1 MANGKENSKE
11 EAKNAQNIEQS
22 TKRTAMSKKEIR
34 QLAEEQARLEQEQN
48 QSLQQS
54 VFNQTQ
60 ITDQLVDQNKQYGL
74 RNTLA
79 KDSVSLSK
87 KVTKALQESVFA
99 GKDLDDINKSLVKNE
114 NLKISLE
121 QNLLNIAKDEGVTVG
136 ELLSKKEQLVNL
148 EKEAAIAAAEAADS
162 KQLTQDLEREL
173 LDITAEKESLLSQQ
187 NQLVDKSKELTE
199 EEFKEA
205 EKRYNKLE
213 EEIKLLEE
221 KELKQQKTL
230 DHSKDILRNSE
241 DLSIEVE
248 KTLTSFEDSI
258 TPQERQAMLM
268 AESIQ
273 NLETAN
279 DKLREQEQIQ
289 NNIADA
295 MGISGQALE
304 AINKLTGGALGN
316 VKAIQ
321 DKSREQIADL
331 VEQRTKY
338 DELGNVIETGVVS
351 KFEGMGIIFE
361 NLGKSLISN
370 LFDPLTLIAAAFSFS
385 KQVTELQRNMALS
398 RQEANDLKFEFSEI
412 AISTGD
418 TAINSE
424 RVMKAFGTLQTQLG
438 IPATALKGM
447 AADAAVLQEKI
458 GLSDEAIGG
467 FGIAALQSGK
477 SIEQIKGD
485 VLAATESVRVATGI
499 EISHKEV
506 LEDVGKIHGQIRAQ
520 LGGSLEEMAKA
531 VATAKALGMELEQVA
546 NVGKSL
552 LDFETSI
559 NNELEAELLTGKQL
573 NLERAR
579 LLALTGD
586 YENLAKEI
594 SKEAGNFTEFSK
606 MNVLQQNAMAKAF
619 GMSADEMADMLMME
633 EARGKTATELR
644 ALGKDELA
652 DRVEARDLQDEFNDA
667 VMKLKTIFVD
677 IVGGPVGE
685 LLKSLSAIV
694 GTAIKLLSPLFSAL
708 TFISKLVSGSKA
720 LQVVLLAVIAA
731 FQFKKISGFFK
742 GALDGFKAMKDSIKN
757 VRGGIKGMVDGI
769 KNFGKG
775 SQNIKFDPR
784 MAGGGRFKDV
794 TTGKM
799 VSNKA
804 AEAAGAKKTDLFK
817 GVVKPKDIGKD
828 ATAATK
834 DGSKVAQSSKGMSS
848 GLKELAE
855 GLKALGDGKVFKGI
869 AALALAGPAFVVAL
883 PSIPFLLFMGL
894 TPLKQLS
901 PNMRA
906 LATGLNAMGGGKQFV
921 GIAAIAALGVAGA
934 LALLSIPFLG
944 FIALAGIP
952 VATGLTAL
960 GGGLTALGTA
970 ASTGLPF
977 IAVGLIAALGV
988 ALVPFGVAL
997 AFAGAGM
1004 MMFGKG
1010 IQAALE
1016 PLPPIIQAVADA
1028 ISQIMGSLGEF
1039 FVTLGEVNFGNML
1052 LALPALTGLGVGL
1065 LALGAMALAATPG
1078 LLMLHLLGLPVLKE
1092 FSNAAENLEL
1102 ASNSIERLA
1111 GQVSVMSQ
1119 IGEGFKEIASGIN
1132 SMTLSLA
1139 MLTPFLPTLAAL
1151 SAFGLIGETLEKVI
1165 GGGEEGGGEGEEEKT
1180 TVVSLDEPTMKQLAS
1195 MVADAVSNVQVNT
1208 EVTSD
1213 IWGGNNK
1220 NGKGTYQGR
1229 VKGSTALV

>member
-87 KVTKALQESVFA
+87 KVTKALQESVYA

-121 QNLLNIAKDEGVTVG
+121 QNLLNIAKDEGITVG

-148 EKEAAIAAAEAADS
+148 EKEAAIAAAEASDS

-221 KELKQQKTL
+221 KELKQQKTV
-230 DHSKDILRNSE
+230 DHSKNILKNSE
-241 DLSIEVE
+241 DISIEAE
-248 KTLTSFEDSI
+248 KALTSFEDSI
-258 TPQERQAMLM
+258 TPQEKQAMLV

-289 NNIADA
+289 NNINDA

-304 AINKLTGGALGN
+304 VINKLTGGALGN
-316 VKAIQ
+316 MKAIQ
-321 DKSREQIADL
+321 EKSREQIADL
-331 VEQRTKY
+331 VEQRTQY
-338 DELGNVIETGVVS
+338 DEMGNVIETGVVS
-351 KFEGMGIIFE
+351 KFEGLGIIFN
-361 NLGKSLISN
+361 NLGSSLMSN
-370 LFDPLTLIAAAFSFS
+370 LFDPLTL
-385 KQVTELQRNMALS
+385 L
-398 RQEANDLKFEFSEI
+398 
-412 AISTGD
+412 
-418 TAINSE
+418 
-424 RVMKAFGTLQTQLG
+424 
-438 IPATALKGM
+438 ATALEFGNQTKALRDGLAISEHEANLLVQDLGIMSDEFGDIAITGKKIGEAMLALNKHIGVGGQGFKAM
-447 AADAAVLQEKI
+447 AAEAAVLMDRLGMSAEQA
-458 GLSDEAIGG
+458 GNLM
-467 FGIAALQSGK
+467 QSANITGK
-477 SIEQIKGD
+477 SITTLK
-485 VLAATESVRVATGI
+485 TEMVGAVVAVENANGVTLDLKSIIMEASSVTG
-499 EISHKEV
+499 EM
-506 LEDVGKIHGQIRAQ
+506 RANF
-520 LGGSLEEMAKA
+520 GGSVVEIAKGIAMAKSF
-531 VATAKALGMELEQVA
+531 GMELKDLA
-546 NVGKSL
+546 SASASL
-552 LDFETSI
+552 LDFESSI
-559 NNELEAELLTGKQL
+559 QAELEAELLTGKQL

-579 LLALTGD
+579 AAALAGD
-586 YENLAKEI
+586 QATLAEELNKNI
-594 SKEAGNFTEFSK
+594 GTYAEFSK
-606 MNVLQQNAMAKAF
+606 LNVLQRQAQAKAM
-619 GMSADEMADMLMME
+619 GMTVDQME
-633 EARGKTATELR
+633 EILNKGKSIE
-644 ALGKDELA
+644 EQMH
-652 DRVEARDLQDEFNDA
+652 EARAAGNE
-667 VMKLKTIFVD
+667 
-677 IVGGPVGE
+677 E
-685 LLKSLSAIV
+685 LLQTLEK
-694 GTAIKLLSPLFSAL
+694 
-708 TFISKLVSGSKA
+708 KA
-720 LQVVLLAVIAA
+720 LQEQFLDIVEKVKQRFVELAGGPLGQMVAQIAEVAESMFVILNPL
-731 FQFKKISGFFK
+731 FKILGGIAKFITETKILGPLILGLWAVSKMATFFK
-742 GALDGFKAMKDSIKN
+742 MAKTGFNAMKDSIKS
-757 VRGGIKGMVDGI
+757 VRGNIKGLVDGI

-794 TTGKM
+794 RTGKM

-817 GVVKPKDIGKD
+817 GVKPKDISKD

-834 DGSKVAQSSKGMSS
+834 GGAATGKSSKGMAD
-848 GLKELAE
+848 GLKELAK
-855 GLKALGDGKVFKGI
+855 GLKAMGAGKVMKGI
-869 AALALAGPAFVVAL
+869 LNMALAGPAFILAL
-883 PSIPFLLFMGL
+883 PAIPFLLFMGL

-906 LATGLNAMGGGKQFV
+906 LATGLKAMGGGKQFV
-921 GIAAIAALGVAGA
+921 GIAAVAALGLAGA
-934 LALLSIPFLG
+934 IALLSIPFLG

-952 VATGLTAL
+952 IATGLTAL

-1165 GGGEEGGGEGEEEKT
+1165 GGGDEGGGEGEEEKT

-1220 NGKGTYQGR
+1220 NGKGTYQGK
-1229 VKGSTALV
+1229 VKGNTALV